1 MYEAG
6 LVLQLQHL
14 FHNIETKVGRTALVS
29 IRIETK
35 AGRTALVSI
44 RIQTKAG
51 RTALVS
57 IHIVIENLTYDWQP
71 E

>member
-14 FHNIETKVGRTALVS
+14 LHTIE
-29 IRIETK
+29 
-35 AGRTALVSI
+35 
-44 RIQTKAG
+44 TKAG

>member
-14 FHNIETKVGRTALVS
+14 LHNIETKVGRTALVS

-44 RIQTKAG
+44 
-51 RTALVS
+51 
-57 IHIVIENLTYDWQP
+57 HIVIENLTYDWQP